1 MPARAIRL
9 ARTIQRE
16 HAMSTPIETSSD
28 VLQKRYDK
36 IEALKSRQV
45 PLYPNDFK
53 GLHAIGE
60 IQAIIHTAPESL
72 TETGPVFAVAGR
84 MMAANHFGKAAFIRL
99 RDRSGQVQAYLRK
112 DRVGDEAFALF
123 KQLDV
128 GDFVGVT
135 GALFQTRTGEWTIL
149 AESVRLVTKTVRP
162 LPEKFHGLKDP
173 EKRYRQR
180 YIDLIMN
187 PEVREIFIRRSRII
201 QDIRSFFLER
211 DFLEVETPM
220 MQPIPGGAEA
230 TPFKT
235 HHNALGMDLYLRI
248 APELYLKR
256 LVVGGF
262 ERVFEI
268 NRNFRNEGISTQHNP
283 EFTMLEFY
291 QAYATYTDLME
302 VTELLM
308 ARVAATVC
316 GSTAVDYQGQVIE
329 FSGKWRRLTL
339 YDALEEIGGVERGL
353 LNDREK
359 LLEFAAERRVTITKT
374 GKLAKIVTKLF
385 DVLVQPR
392 LIQPTFITGYPA
404 EVSPLSRRSEQAPE
418 LTDRFELFIGGRE
431 IANGFSEL
439 NDPADQRGRFVEQL
453 KQREAGDPEAHWMD
467 DDYIEALEYGMPPTA
482 GEGIGIDRLA
492 MLLTNAASI
501 REVILFPHMKPRE

>member
-1 MPARAIRL
+1 M
-9 ARTIQRE
+9 
-16 HAMSTPIETSSD
+16 
-28 VLQKRYDK
+28 
-36 IEALKSRQV
+36 
-45 PLYPNDFK
+45 
-53 GLHAIGE
+53 
-60 IQAIIHTAPESL
+60 
-72 TETGPVFAVAGR
+72 AV
-84 MMAANHFGKAAFIRL
+84 NHFGKAAFIRI
-99 RDRSGQVQAYLRK
+99 RDRSGQVQAYVRK
-112 DRVGDEAFALF
+112 DRVGDETFALF

-135 GALFQTRTGEWTIL
+135 GTLFQTRTGEWTIL

-220 MQPIPGGAEA
+220 MQPIHGGAEA

-262 ERVFEI
+262 ERIFEI
-268 NRNFRNEGISTQHNP
+268 NRNFRNEGISTRHNP

-291 QAYATYTDLME
+291 QAYATYTDLMDL
-302 VTELLM
+302 TESLM
-308 ARVAATVC
+308 ARVAAKVC
-316 GSTAVDYQGQVIE
+316 GPRRDYQGQVIE
-329 FSGKWRRLTL
+329 FSGKWRRLAL
-339 YDALEEIGGVERGL
+339 YDAMEEIGGVERGL

-359 LLEFAAERRVTITKT
+359 LLEFAAGRQVTITKT
-374 GKLAKIVTKLF
+374 GKLAKIITKLF

-392 LIQPTFITGYPA
+392 LIQPTFIIGYPA
-404 EVSPLSRRSEQAPE
+404 EVSPLSRRSDQVPE
-418 LTDRFELFIGGRE
+418 LTERFELFIGGRE

-439 NDPADQRGRFVEQL
+439 NDPADQRERFVEQL

-492 MLLTNAASI
+492 MLLTNAPSI